1 MRTQAGCR
9 CYLLFEEV
17 LKGLAGVVVAGWRGG
32 RGGGS
37 FLGVGGG
44 GSVLFYC
51 GANFIEGAI
60 VFRVFGRDALRDW
73 LGAFKL
79 GAGIEE
85 AALFAAVQFHLTFGA
100 FSVGIEAGAE
110 DGAAV
115 GAAGTGYRAD
125 HARGARAELIG
136 AWAALRRPA
145 IVAIAMGFV
154 FFVVFLRVAIPAV
167 TVLSIH
173 KRLRPSVLTDY
184 Y

>member
-9 CYLLFEEV
+9 CYLLVEEV
-17 LKGLAGVVVAGWRGG
+17 LKGLAGVVVAGWRRG

-44 GSVLFYC
+44 GGILFYR

-85 AALFAAVQFHLTFGA
+85 AALFAAVQFHLTFGT
-100 FSVGIEAGAE
+100 FSVGIEAGGE

-115 GAAGTGYRAD
+115 STAGAGYRAD

-136 AWAALRRPA
+136 AWAALRWPA
-145 IVAIAMGFV
+145 VVTVAIAVGFV
-154 FFVVFLRVAIPAV
+154 F
-167 TVLSIH
+167 
-173 KRLRPSVLTDY
+173 
-184 Y
+184 